1 MKLLRKVFNT
11 PKLLALFVLFVV
23 LTAASGYAAVEDK
36 SLVSGLWWV
45 VVTFCTVGYGD
56 MYPNLVLG
64 KVIAMVL
71 MLSAVFVLAPVIT
84 AHMSARMIVD
94 SNAFTHEE
102 QELIKQNSEAAREL
116 LGKIQVAQEH
126 LDSDLDRL
134 LAAQIEI
141 QASLQQMTTLLKSH
155 GFSDS

>member
-36 SLVSGLWWV
+36 SLFSGLWWV